1 MSETSQTKTYD
12 EFLFNA
18 TTHLTKPLH
27 GILSSC
33 DELGKSLAEGAD
45 DTRKQL
51 SRQIMNDGH
60 RLLDLV
66 NDIRD
71 YAEMQTGRIVIEKKP
86 TDMALLL
93 KGVLDVAAW
102 LVKNKPEV
110 RMEQDIPASLP
121 QLIIHDMRIQQVLIN
136 LVHNA
141 VKFTNSGTIKISV
154 EVSDNRMTFQV
165 RDTGTGI
172 AEDKFALVLAP
183 FQTAFPDPADARVG
197 LGLGLPICK
206 YMVEAHQGEIG
217 FESTEGKGS
226 TFYFSLPLE
235 QTQ

>member
-27 GILSSC
+27 GILSCC
-33 DELGKSLAEGAD
+33 DELGKSLAEGANE
-45 DTRKQL
+45 TQKQL

-71 YAEMQTGRIVIEKKP
+71 YAEIQTGRIVIEKKP
-86 TDMALLL
+86 TDVALLL

-102 LVKNKPEV
+102 LTKNKPDL
-110 RMEQDIPASLP
+110 RIEQDIPASLP
-121 QLIIHDMRIQQVLIN
+121 QLTIHDMRVQQVLIN

-141 VKFTNSGTIKISV
+141 VKFTDSGTIVVAV
-154 EVSDNRMTFQV
+154 EHTFDNQLTFRV
-165 RDTGTGI
+165 VDTG
-172 AEDKFALVLAP
+172 
-183 FQTAFPDPADARVG
+183 
-197 LGLGLPICK
+197 
-206 YMVEAHQGEIG
+206 
-217 FESTEGKGS
+217 
-226 TFYFSLPLE
+226 
-235 QTQ
+235 